1 MSSQTTLQNPAL
13 AAVVRKVTRR
23 LIPILLLMYVL
34 AFLDRSNLGF
44 AKVAFQA
51 DTGISDAAYALGAG
65 IFFLGYAALEIP
77 SNLIMRRVGAKI
89 WMARIMVTWGI
100 VSTLMM
106 FATTEWTFYVLR
118 VLLGITEAGF
128 FPGVILFLTY
138 WIPLDYRG
146 RVNGLFYFGAPL
158 AFIFGGPLSGLLLD
172 HDGFGGLHGWQL
184 MFVVTGV
191 LTVIAGIVAFFY
203 LDNGPKTAKWLTE
216 DERTLLLDAVEQ
228 EDDAKAAHS
237 PKGAARSLANP
248 KVLYFGVI
256 YFAIQMS
263 VYGITFYL
271 PSQIAGIV
279 GSKVG
284 LGVGLLTAVPWG
296 CALIVTIVLT
306 RLADSSGQ
314 RRIIAASALAAAGV
328 GIVLSGVL
336 GNQVL
341 ALAAMSLG
349 VAGFI
354 SVQPVFWTLPTSFL
368 VGAAAASGI
377 ALINSL
383 GSLGGFVA
391 PIAKTWAEGHFGPN
405 AGLTLLAVIA
415 LTGAVLIYASKWV
428 LPVVQATDGTNGPA
442 GNEAD
447 ANNVTRTHFAQAGK

>member
-1 MSSQTTLQNPAL
+1 MSSQITSRDPAL
-13 AAVVRKVTRR
+13 AAVVGKVARR
-23 LIPILLLMYVL
+23 LIPILLLMYIL

-44 AKVAFQA
+44 AKVSFQA

-106 FATTEWTFYVLR
+106 FATTEWAFYVLR

-138 WIPLDYRG
+138 WIPLNYRG

-172 HDGFGGLHGWQL
+172 HDGFLGLRGWQL

-203 LDNGPKTAKWLTE
+203 LDNGPKTAKWLSE
-216 DERTLLLDAVEQ
+216 DERTLLLNAVEL
-228 EDDAKAAHS
+228 EDDAKAAQA
-237 PKGAARSLANP
+237 PKGALRSLGNP
-248 KVLYFGVI
+248 KVLYFGAI

-271 PSQIAGIV
+271 PTQIAAII

-296 CALIVTIVLT
+296 CALIATMVLT

-314 RRIIAASALAAAGV
+314 RRIIASSALAAAGV

-391 PIAKTWAEGHFGPN
+391 PIAKTWAEQQFGPT
-405 AGLTLLAVIA
+405 AGLMLLAAIA
-415 LTGAVLIYASKWV
+415 IIGAILIYSSKWV
-428 LPVVQATDGTNGPA
+428 LPVIKATDS
-442 GNEAD
+442 
-447 ANNVTRTHFAQAGK
+447 

>member
-1 MSSQTTLQNPAL
+1 MSTQTASAPAAQT
-13 AAVVRKVTRR
+13 AALSVVVRKVTWR

-44 AKVAFQA
+44 AKAAFQA
-51 DTGISDAAYALGAG
+51 DTGLSDAAYALGAG
-65 IFFLGYAALEIP
+65 IFFLGYAALEVP

-100 VSTLMM
+100 VSALMM
-106 FATTEWTFYVLR
+106 FATTEWMFYILR

-138 WIPLDYRG
+138 WIPLDYRA

-172 HDGFGGLHGWQL
+172 FDGLVGLQGWQL
-184 MFVVTGV
+184 MFVVTGI
-191 LTVIAGIVAFFY
+191 LTVIVGIVAFFY
-203 LDNGPKTAKWLTE
+203 LDNGPKTAKWLNE
-216 DERTLLLDAVEQ
+216 DERALLLTAVES
-228 EDDAKAAHS
+228 EDALKATHS
-237 PKGAARSLANP
+237 PKGAMRSLANP
-248 KVLYFGVI
+248 AVLYFGAV
-256 YFAIQMS
+256 YFTIQMS

-271 PSQIAGIV
+271 PTQIAEIV
-279 GSKVG
+279 GSPIG

-296 CALIVTIVLT
+296 CALIATFVLS
-306 RLADSSGQ
+306 RLADSTGQ
-314 RRIIAASALAAAGV
+314 RRMIATSALLAAAI
-328 GIVLSGVL
+328 GIVLSGVFD
-336 GNQVL
+336 NPVL

-349 VAGFI
+349 AAGFI

-391 PIAKTWAEGHFGPN
+391 PIAKTWAEEQFGDS
-405 AGLTLLAVIA
+405 AGLTLLAIIA
-415 LTGAVLIYASKWV
+415 FIGAVGIFASKWV
-428 LPVVQATDGTNGPA
+428 SPAIKASDGKKAT
-442 GNEAD
+442 EK
-447 ANNVTRTHFAQAGK
+447 FLAQAGK